1 MATLTRV
8 EKDGNTRTVIRVLP
22 AKEVDGLIAEYHK
35 VEEARKLEKAKQEK
49 EREAAATSAAEA
61 DKTS

>member
-8 EKDGNTRTVIRVLP
+8 EKDGKMRTVIRVLP
-22 AKEVDGLIAEYHK
+22 AKEVDALIAEYHK
-35 VEEARKLEKAKQEK
+35 MEETRKLEKAKQEK
-49 EREAAATSAAEA
+49 EREATASVAEAA